1 MYQISR
7 IRKGSKTYMYSRE
20 RLTADE
26 ICREFES
33 RNESSQWKHSWLI
46 NNSKSL
52 LEDQVSNLSLSVSL
66 TQSSEE
72 TVAEVL
78 EPDDNLEENPDAQE
92 DEQKSSDEEDLD
104 EALMSILENFSDEE
118 KDPP

>member
-1 MYQISR
+1 MTIVLL
-7 IRKGSKTYMYSRE
+7 SRE

-26 ICREFES
+26 ICREFEPH
-33 RNESSQWKHSWLI
+33 NESSQWKHSWLI